1 MTQKKTPGT
10 QASEKEAGG
19 QALLDPK
26 ARPAKRRAASAVALR
41 DAEEAGMDGP
51 QEKDAATGRV
61 VREFGKR
68 VAAGLVAQGAWKGLL
83 WLWEHWG

>member
-1 MTQKKTPGT
+1 MMQQRTST

-19 QALLDPK
+19 DALLDPK
-26 ARPAKRRAASAVALR
+26 AWPAKRWAASAVALR
-41 DAEEAGMDGP
+41 RVEEAGVDGS
-51 QEKDAATGRV
+51 QEKNAASGRV

-68 VAAGLVAQGAWKGLL
+68 VAAGFVAQGAWKGLL

>member
-1 MTQKKTPGT
+1 MMQKKKAGT

-19 QALLDPK
+19 QALLDPQ
-26 ARPAKRRAASAVALR
+26 ARPAKRWAASAVALR
-41 DAEEAGMDGP
+41 REEAGMDGP

-61 VREFGKR
+61 AGEFGKR
-68 VAAGLVAQGAWKGLL
+68 VAAGFVAQGAWKGLL